1 MMMSMDKIFKLL
13 SGVGKVAYRLYKK
26 DRDHYVRLLEP
37 YTVGRFLIDVPDF
50 DCALFTISDRTLTL
64 KPSEAKHCDGATL
77 APDKIGR
84 ADFACAYIP
93 HDFWYEAINDMAED
107 ERFKE
112 AGLDAARLRK
122 IGDAMLGALMAVKS
136 RFWAGVYYWFVRRFG
151 WLARRMGVVLAMGLA
166 SALALAG
173 CAGCVELPGSVF
185 EPSGEEPVYEVEPR

>member
-1 MMMSMDKIFKLL
+1 MMSVDKTFKLL
-13 SGVGKVAYRLYKK
+13 SGLGKAAYRFYKK

-50 DCALFTISDRTLTL
+50 DCELFTLQDGVLTL
-64 KPSEAKHCDGATL
+64 KPAEARHCDGATL
-77 APDKIGR
+77 APDKIGG
-84 ADFACAYIP
+84 ADFASAYIA
-93 HDFWYEAINDMAED
+93 HDFWYEMIEAMAAD
-107 ERFKE
+107 GRFKE
-112 AGLDAARLRK
+112 AGLDAGGLRK
-122 IGDAMLGALMAVKS
+122 IGDAMLAAQMAVKS